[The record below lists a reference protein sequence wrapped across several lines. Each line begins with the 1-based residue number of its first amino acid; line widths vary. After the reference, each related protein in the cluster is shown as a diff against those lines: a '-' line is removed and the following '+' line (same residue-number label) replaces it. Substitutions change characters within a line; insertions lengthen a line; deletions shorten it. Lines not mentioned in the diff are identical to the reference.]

1 MPQLLTTSHIDKSF
15 KYQGPQQWTYDDY
28 LRLPNDGNRYE
39 IINGVLYM
47 ANAPSYDHQFTV
59 SKLDRLIGGYV
70 DQHQLGVVLVAP
82 FEIHLSEIAK
92 PVQPDVFFI
101 ATKRQPKAGDKL
113 FAGVPDLI
121 IEVIS
126 KSSVRTDRV
135 IKFAAY
141 ELAGVR
147 EYWLVDPR
155 FRFVEV
161 YSLSSDTQEYG
172 LEGQFGLGEQLHSI
186 VLPDFTLEVESIFV
200 PLAISVK
207 SNFFSQ

>member
-1 MPQLLTTSHIDKSF
+1 MEQTLTATAPSVDQSVE
-15 KYQGPQQWTYDDY
+15 YQWLQPGQWTYDDY
-28 LRLPNDGNRYE
+28 LQLPDDGKRYE

-59 SKLDRLIGGYV
+59 SKLDRLVGGYV
-70 DQHQLGVVLVAP
+70 EQHKLGVVLVAP
-82 FEIHLSEIAK
+82 FEIHLSDIAK

-101 ATKRQPKAGDKL
+101 AAERQPSAGDKL
-113 FAGVPDLI
+113 FEGVPEVI

-126 KSSVRTDRV
+126 TSSVRTDRV

-155 FRFVEV
+155 LRFVEV
-161 YSLSSDTQEYG
+161 YSLSADVQEYV
-172 LEGQFGLGEQLHSI
+172 LVGQFGKGEQIHSI
-186 VLPDFTLEVESIFV
+186 VLPDFVLEVDSIFV
-200 PLAISVK
+200 PLPI
-207 SNFFSQ
+207 